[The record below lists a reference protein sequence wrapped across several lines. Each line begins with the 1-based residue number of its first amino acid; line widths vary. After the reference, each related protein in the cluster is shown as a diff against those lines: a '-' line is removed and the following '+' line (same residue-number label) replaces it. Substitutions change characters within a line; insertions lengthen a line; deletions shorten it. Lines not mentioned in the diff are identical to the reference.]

1 MVKNLNF
8 KNLIGFC
15 VAPSQISQVCQKQ
28 KMVPATN
35 FGAPYQKKTGA
46 QKTSNSCWPILILA
60 EWNPPRSQVPQT
72 SGWEEMC
79 KKFFHHVKI
88 MDFGRFFWRIW
99 WRHSKH
105 DELWQNF
112 LPPKETSDPLQ
123 QSFKRKTK
131 FEKQWLLAPASKTE
145 WFNFWTISLGVW
157 TVSRR
162 TVLQRL
168 FPDGQISKGQ
178 FPE

>member
-1 MVKNLNF
+1 
-8 KNLIGFC
+8 
-15 VAPSQISQVCQKQ
+15 
-28 KMVPATN
+28 
-35 FGAPYQKKTGA
+35 
-46 QKTSNSCWPILILA
+46 
-60 EWNPPRSQVPQT
+60 
-72 SGWEEMC
+72 MC

-123 QSFKRKTK
+123 QSFKRKTE

-145 WFNFWTISLGVW
+145 WFNFWTISLGVR
-157 TVSRR
+157 TVPWR

-168 FPDGQISKGQ
+168 FPDGQIPKGQ
-178 FPE
+178 FPEQDNSLKRYFSNGQFPKWHFPKWTFPWNELS